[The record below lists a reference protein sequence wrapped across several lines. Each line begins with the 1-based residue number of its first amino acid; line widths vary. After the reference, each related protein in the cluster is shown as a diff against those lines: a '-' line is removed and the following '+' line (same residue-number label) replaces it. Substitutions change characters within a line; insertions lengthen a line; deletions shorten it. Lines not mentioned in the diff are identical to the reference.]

1 MLLKSELVYAA
12 IVAALIK
19 TAVELCMGIYI
30 K

>member
-19 TAVELCMGIYI
+19 TAVELCMGIYN
-30 K
+30 